1 MHQKK
6 KDQANTCISHN
17 FYQQKSNI
25 QSDIMS
31 IALIRNCVFFF
42 LVVGII
48 RSVPFLVKK
57 LHHVVKKN
65 KQHEHDVVLEAAN
78 LSLRE
83 HADEQE
89 QERKKIVELDNVKL
103 ELLELREKYEKWE
116 AANLSLREKVDE
128 FETSFR
134 EKNKT
139 EDAREMAEE
148 NDAMKTQLE
157 LAYYNI
163 YVLEKK
169 KNKDFPE
176 EKQRAC
182 DILPLIHLSIAD
194 KIDIGRILSYRNFNA
209 MFPMTLPTGQ
219 ICVFSFNDQPFISNN
234 DVHIR
239 FTRYINSSY
248 PYPSEVRVFV
258 YNITKNTS
266 IIEESDMNQY
276 LSLLFDVIDDA
287 DAEKKRLEDRNKI
300 LHRLEQS

>member
-103 ELLELREKYEKWE
+103 ELLELREKYEKWD

-148 NDAMKTQLE
+148 KEAMKTQLE

-194 KIDIGRILSYRNFNA
+194 KIDIGRILSYRNFDLT
-209 MFPMTLPTGQ
+209 FPVP
-219 ICVFSFNDQPFISNN
+219 NDSYSNFFYGPPFTKNN
-234 DVHIR
+234 DMYVRFLRRVVYTIHAHI
-239 FTRYINSSY
+239 
-248 PYPSEVRVFV
+248 

-266 IIEESDMNQY
+266 VIDVSDMNQY
-276 LSLLFDVIDDA
+276 LSLLFDVIDDV